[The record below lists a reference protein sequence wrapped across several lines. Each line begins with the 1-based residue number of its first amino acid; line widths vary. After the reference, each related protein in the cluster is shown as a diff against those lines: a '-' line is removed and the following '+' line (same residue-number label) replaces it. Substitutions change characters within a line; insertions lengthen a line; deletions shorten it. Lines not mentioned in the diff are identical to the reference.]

1 MGLQCESADI
11 STELPRFARQ
21 SKILKADHRERKLK
35 LQLAEKNTRNE
46 QRARADGA
54 RAPKR
59 PRNEN
64 CAVAGWLTFPLTSE
78 NGVRKSLWLIT

>member
-35 LQLAEKNTRNE
+35 LQRGKKTRETNSERALTARVRPNGRATRTALSLA
-46 QRARADGA
+46 A
-54 RAPKR
+54 
-59 PRNEN
+59 
-64 CAVAGWLTFPLTSE
+64 LTFPLTSE
-78 NGVRKSLWLIT
+78 NGVRK